1 MEARLKKL
9 ERMNRVLWLG
19 LGLAVLPWVLGATD
33 KAQDVIEGKKGKFE
47 SIEIRKVIVVDDAG
61 NQVGFFTGDKKGSQ
75 LVVRDE
81 KGTNRLL
88 VGMSEGNPSLL
99 FANKKGNIVASYVAV
114 TLRGEDDDA
123 LEAEVRE

>member
-99 FANKKGNIVASYVAV
+99 FANKKGNIVASYVERNGSFEI
-114 TLRGEDDDA
+114 TQ
-123 LEAEVRE
+123 